1 MKKFLFIL
9 VFLISPVNLLYAGDT
24 VVHVPTNPQKNTV
37 IPEPLGVKAGNAAA
51 AIAENLQ
58 WLGGILNTKEQM
70 EKMDKARQ
78 GIEKSIPAGEKH
90 NYEVV
95 TKGDKFVGFYKKG
108 EAKLMPGGDGAVKS
122 YPAVISGKGPS
133 KETMA
138 QKQKQRIVKAQAEKA
153 RKKREAK
160 AQAEKAKEKRE
171 AKAQAEKAK
180 KKREAKARANK
191 ARKRRE
197 ARERRME
204 LERIRRR
211 PIHRRTPREI
221 DRDMYEF
228 ERADERD
235 RTG

>member
-160 AQAEKAKEKRE
+160 AQAEKAK
-171 AKAQAEKAK
+171 